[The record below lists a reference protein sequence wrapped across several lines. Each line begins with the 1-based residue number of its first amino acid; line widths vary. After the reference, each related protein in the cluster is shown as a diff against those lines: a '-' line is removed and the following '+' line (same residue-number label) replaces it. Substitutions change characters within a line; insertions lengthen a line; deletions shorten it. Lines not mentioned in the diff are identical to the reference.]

1 MRIGCLVLFSSA
13 FCLAVGVLPAAAGS
27 EWPLH
32 QHHDR
37 QWHIVHHAIYELQN
51 RIALLEA
58 VPEIVD
64 APAKGRSISADR
76 AAVRCLDATL
86 EPPRWPWAV
95 ACCYTPKPI
104 RLSWG
109 HRKRTR

>member
-1 MRIGCLVLFSSA
+1 MRIDRVVLLSSG
-13 FCLAVGVLPAAAGS
+13 FLLAVGVLPAAAGND
-27 EWPLH
+27 WPLH

-37 QWHIVHHAIYELQN
+37 HWHNVHHTIYELQN

-58 VPEIVD
+58 NPEIVD
-64 APAKGRSISADR
+64 DPAKGPSISADR
-76 AAVRCLDATL
+76 AAIRCLDATL

-95 ACCYTPKPI
+95 ACCYTLKPI